1 MENTKQQTPSY
12 EMFSKAWDK
21 AVHSLTMKVIKKVN
35 GRMKVTKEELD
46 EMIEKGLKK
55 IAEKHSE
62 VHDTEPPSHVAWRVN
77 EALKG
82 NGYGFELSR
91 FDW

>member
-1 MENTKQQTPSY
+1 MEATKQQTPSY
-12 EMFSKAWDK
+12 EMFSKAGDK

-46 EMIEKGLKK
+46 EMIEKGLNK
-55 IAEKHSE
+55 IAEKHGE